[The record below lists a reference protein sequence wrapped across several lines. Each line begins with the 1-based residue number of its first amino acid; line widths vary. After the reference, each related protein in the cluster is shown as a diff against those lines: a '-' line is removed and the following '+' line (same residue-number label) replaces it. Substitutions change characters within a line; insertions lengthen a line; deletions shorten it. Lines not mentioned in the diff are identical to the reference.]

1 MLRQLQTG
9 PLLFAT
15 SAIATIGYRAFFRNW
30 VRTRSELACR
40 ALYWESRDG
49 EHSYLEEV
57 SGDRALKWVEKR
69 NEHSLKV
76 LGDPTGTALYDNV
89 LAILD
94 SKDKIP
100 HARFIKGNIYNFW
113 QDESNQRGLW
123 RRTTLESYRLKSPDW
138 EIVLDIDKLCKEE
151 NESWVYKG
159 HVLNDIT
166 AASSR
171 TLLQLSRGG
180 SDAVVIREFDLL
192 TKTFVNAEDGGFVL
206 PEAKSR
212 VSWLDDDTLLVGT
225 DFGDGSSLTDSGY
238 PRVIHVWRRGTQ
250 LASSER
256 VFSGEKTDV
265 SVSGYASSHCGHVFE
280 WRSRSLTFYTSTYS
294 VRKGDDGEWYDL
306 TTLQE
311 DADVSQF
318 LDQMLISLRRDWV
331 LPSSISYPAGSLLS
345 VGIMDFVKNGTNAK
359 MTLLFA
365 PESRVSMDSY
375 TCLKDY
381 LVIHLLDNVK
391 SKLCFWKYIVSSPGG
406 SNINNRWELQSAE
419 EEGVIRGASVSSYDS
434 DESNLYW
441 LTISS
446 FLQPSKLFLVDAS
459 LGAEGVRSASVVK
472 ALPEQFDATGLEE
485 CQAEAVSEDG
495 TIVPYF
501 MIKRKDAPMD
511 GNNPTLLYGYGGFEI
526 SLLPSYGAV
535 TGATWLQ
542 RGGIYALANIR
553 GGGEF
558 GPTWHQQALKA
569 NRKLAYDDFIAIAEH
584 LIESGVTR
592 REKLAIR
599 GGSNGGLL
607 VGNVM
612 TRRPDLFGA
621 VICQVPLLDMKRY
634 SHLLA
639 GASWM
644 AEYGDPSLPEE
655 WEFLKHYSPYHNIDH
670 KSAKT
675 SYPALLMMTSTKDDR
690 VHPYHAR
697 CFVKRLE
704 DLGCSNVLYYENI
717 EGGHGGAADSKQ
729 SSFMISLYTKFLEST
744 IGK

>member
-1 MLRQLQTG
+1 MLKQLQTG
-9 PLLFAT
+9 SFLFAS
-15 SAIATIGYRAFFRNW
+15 SAIAVIGYRAFLRHW
-30 VRTRSELACR
+30 RPVCR
-40 ALYWESRDG
+40 AGLSTKAFYWESKDG

-57 SGDRALKWVEKR
+57 SGDRAMKWVEKR
-69 NEHSLKV
+69 NEHCLKT
-76 LGDPTGTALYDNV
+76 LGDPTGTKLYEDV

-100 HARFIKGNIYNFW
+100 HARVIKGMVYNFW

-123 RRTTLESYRLKSPDW
+123 RKTTLDSYRSESPNW
-138 EIVLDIDKLCKEE
+138 EIVLDIDQLCKEE

-159 HVLNDIT
+159 HTLNDIT
-166 AASSR
+166 ATSNR
-171 TLLQLSRGG
+171 TLLHLSRGG

-192 TKTFVNAEDGGFVL
+192 SKSFVPVEQGGFVL

-212 VSWLDDDTLLVGT
+212 VSWLDNDTLLVGT
-225 DFGDGSSLTDSGY
+225 DFGDGVSLTDSGY
-238 PRVIHVWRRGTQ
+238 PRVIHVWRRGTD
-250 LASSER
+250 LKSSER
-256 VFSGEKTDV
+256 VFSGDKTDV
-265 SVSGYASSHCGHVFE
+265 SVSGYASSHCGHLFE
-280 WRSRSLTFYTSTYS
+280 WRSRALTFYTSTYS
-294 VRKGDDGEWYDL
+294 VRRDGDPTWHDL
-306 TTLQE
+306 VTLQE
-311 DADVSQF
+311 DAEVSQF
-318 LDQMLISLRRDWV
+318 LDQMLISLRSDWTV
-331 LPSSISYPAGSLLS
+331 AGVTYPSGSLLS
-345 VGIMDFVKNGTNAK
+345 VGIMDYVVNGTGAD

-365 PESRVSMDSY
+365 PEARVSLDSF
-375 TCLKDY
+375 TALKDH

-391 SKLCFWKYIVSSPGG
+391 SKLCFWKYTAAPASRGESKGG
-406 SNINNRWELQSAE
+406 WALQSAE
-419 EEGVIRGASVSSYDS
+419 AEGVIRGASVRAYDS
-434 DESNLYW
+434 DECNLYW
-441 LTISS
+441 LTTSS
-446 FLQPSKLFLVDAS
+446 FLQPSRLFLVDAAE
-459 LGAEGVRSASVVK
+459 GAEGVRSARVVK
-472 ALPEQFDATGLEE
+472 SLPEQFDRTGLVE

-501 MIKRKDAPMD
+501 MIKRKDTPSN
-511 GNNPTLLYGYGGFEI
+511 GSNKTLLYGYGGFEI

-535 TGATWLQ
+535 TGATWLED
-542 RGGIYALANIR
+542 GGIYVLANIR

-569 NRKLAYDDFIAIAEH
+569 NRKLAYDDFIAVAEH
-584 LIESGVTR
+584 LIETGVTC

-607 VGNVM
+607 MGNVM

-644 AEYGDPSLPEE
+644 AEYGDPDVAEE
-655 WEFLKHYSPYHNIDH
+655 WAYLMQYSAYHNIDPV
-670 KSAKT
+670 SANT
-675 SYPALLMMTSTKDDR
+675 SYPPLLMMTSTKDDR

-704 DLGCSNVLYYENI
+704 DIGCSNVLYYENI

-729 SSFMISLYTKFLEST
+729 SSFMTSLYTMFLENT